1 MEEENIITEE
11 QKELPQESSYTSPI
25 PVIPQLSVAL
35 MLLTFVF
42 GVTYVS
48 SNDTVTKKET
58 SPDVRVANVVPVPR
72 STQSL
77 AQVFQDVE
85 IEAGSAFVWDV
96 KTQRILFNKNADEE
110 RPLASITKLM
120 TTLISYELLDPEE
133 QIAISN
139 DSLRAEGDSGFR
151 DGEQFSM
158 QSLSDLTLIS
168 SSNDGATALG
178 RQGGSIIDS
187 QADAEAIFVEAMN
200 VRAKEL
206 GLTKTRFKNSTGL
219 DISETEAGAYG
230 SARDVA
236 LLMEYIITHA
246 RDAIA
251 LTTTQKTSINNSN
264 GEYHTAKNT
273 NTVVSELEGLMASK
287 TGYTALSGGN
297 LVVAVN
303 MGLDRP
309 VIVAVLGS
317 TQEGRFTDIKTL
329 TDRARL
335 YIQNQAQ

>member
-1 MEEENIITEE
+1 MEEENNITEE
-11 QKELPQESSYTSPI
+11 QKELSQDGSYTSPI

-48 SNDTVTKKET
+48 SNDTIAKKAEA
-58 SPDVRVANVVPVPR
+58 PDVRVANVVPVPK
-72 STQSL
+72 SAQSL
-77 AQVFQDVE
+77 AQVFQDVD
-85 IEAGSAFVWDV
+85 IDAKSAFVWDV

-120 TTLISYELLDPEE
+120 TALISYELLDPEE
-133 QIAISN
+133 KIAISN
-139 DSLRAEGDSGFR
+139 DSLRAEGDSGFK

-158 QSLSDLTLIS
+158 QNLSDLTLIS

-178 RQGGSIIDS
+178 RQGGSVIDA

-246 RDAIA
+246 RDAVA
-251 LTTTQKTSINNSN
+251 RTTTEKTTINNTA

-273 NTVVSELEGLMASK
+273 NTIIDALDGLMASK
-287 TGYTALSGGN
+287 TGYTTLSGGN

-309 VIVAVLGS
+309 IIVAVLGS
-317 TQEGRFTDIKTL
+317 TQEGRFADTKTL
-329 TDRARL
+329 TDKARI